1 MNWCAAT
8 ASKKLPASSVSTA
21 SSESRPRVDDYSGSG
36 SSSSAR
42 QAEGSSK
49 ELAIAGAGLG
59 GAAGLIDGLEVEAGG
74 KFILVGVG
82 E

>member
-1 MNWCAAT
+1 M
-8 ASKKLPASSVSTA
+8 SSVQEKFLQHRFNRRYIRVYHRWRTTA
-21 SSESRPRVDDYSGSG
+21 AAPA
-36 SSSSAR
+36 AR
-42 QAEGSSK
+42 GREGSSK

-74 KFILVGVG
+74 QFILVGVG